1 VNELTVVVVLALL
14 ALCCWLGWQL
24 RRTQARLRELH
35 GTADAR
41 TNELE
46 SARIQLQRLSTQ
58 DDLTALANH
67 EQFSEFIER
76 EWRRARRD
84 ALPVS
89 LVFLDVDH
97 FRSYN
102 RQYGRPAGDE
112 CLRQIGQALAA
123 AARRAGDLVARYH
136 RDEFALVLSS
146 TDDEGAM
153 RVAERVRRA
162 VEALQIP
169 AAKDAGAPVVTAS
182 VAVVSAIPKSQSAW
196 EELDLIKVAR
206 QAMRDAR
213 AEGGNRVHRT
223 QLAQPLQPTS

>member
-1 VNELTVVVVLALL
+1 VNELTVAVVVALL
-14 ALCCWLGWQL
+14 AVCCWLGWQL

-35 GTADAR
+35 GAADAR

-67 EQFSEFIER
+67 EQFSEFLER

-84 ALPVS
+84 ALPLS

-97 FRSYN
+97 FHSYN
-102 RQYGRPAGDE
+102 SQYGRTAGDE
-112 CLRQIGQALAA
+112 CLRQIGRALAGS
-123 AARRAGDLVARYH
+123 ARRAGDLVARYH
-136 RDEFALVLSS
+136 RDEFAVVLSS
-146 TDDEGAM
+146 TDDDGAM
-153 RVAERVRRA
+153 RVAERVRQA
-162 VEALQIP
+162 IEALQIP

-182 VAVVSAIPKSQSAW
+182 VAVVSALPKSQSAW

-213 AEGGNRVHRT
+213 TDGGNRVHRT